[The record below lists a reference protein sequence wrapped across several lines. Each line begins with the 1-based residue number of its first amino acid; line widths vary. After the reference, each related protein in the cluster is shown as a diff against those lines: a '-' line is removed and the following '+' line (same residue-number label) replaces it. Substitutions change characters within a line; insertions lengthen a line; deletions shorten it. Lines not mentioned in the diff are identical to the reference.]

1 MCESI
6 RKFKEDNIRQGKI
19 EGRMEGRIEGQVEL
33 FIEILQYKLKYLSQE
48 TIFKLQSINEQQL
61 KELLKPFSVAFFKS
75 CFEIQNEKEL
85 INVLV
90 SL

>member
-61 KELLKPFSVAFFKS
+61 KELLKHI
-75 CFEIQNEKEL
+75 FEIQNEKEL
-85 INVLV
+85 VNVLV

>member
-19 EGRMEGRIEGQVEL
+19 EGRIEGHMEGRIEGQVEL
-33 FIEILQYKLKYLSQE
+33 FIEILQYRWEYLSQE
-48 TIFKLQSINEQQL
+48 TIFKLQSINGQQL
-61 KELLKPFSVAFFKS
+61 KELLKHIFK
-75 CFEIQNEKEL
+75 IQNEKEL
-85 INVLV
+85 VNVLV